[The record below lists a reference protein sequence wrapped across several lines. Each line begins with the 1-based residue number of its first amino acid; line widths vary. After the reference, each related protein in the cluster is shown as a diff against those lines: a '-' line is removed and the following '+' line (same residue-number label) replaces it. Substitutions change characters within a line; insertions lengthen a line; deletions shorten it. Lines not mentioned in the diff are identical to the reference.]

1 VHFSIEEATIA
12 RIHAAYRMGHLTA
25 RELVEGYLERIETY
39 DKQGPSINSIV
50 NISAQ
55 ARERADELDKYLTR
69 TGRLSGRL
77 HGIPVAVKDC
87 IETACRVQKL
97 RYLRCT

>member
-1 VHFSIEEATIA
+1 MHFSIEEATIA

-55 ARERADELDKYLTR
+55 ARERADDWTSTSPGQDVFLA
-69 TGRLSGRL
+69 GS
-77 HGIPVAVKDC
+77 
-87 IETACRVQKL
+87 TASPSR
-97 RYLRCT
+97 